1 MIFILSKMEIFIYTH
16 YILYNVGCRDSY
28 TIYCVLYLSGEVMM
42 ECPYCHKEDTKV
54 TDSRDTGSI
63 SIRRRR
69 ECLSCGKRFTT
80 YEYIELSPIYVI
92 KKDGRREKFERG
104 KIKKGIV
111 KALEKR
117 PISHEKIEEL
127 LDEIEEILDDIEERI
142 RQNGSEDIES
152 KKIGEYVMDSLKK
165 TDHVAY
171 IRFASVYRRFA
182 DISSFEEEIKNL
194 TKQNVVGG
202 INKK

>member
-1 MIFILSKMEIFIYTH
+1 MEIFIYLPT
-16 YILYNVGCRDSY
+16 ILYTVVYGTYY
-28 TIYCVLYLSGEVMM
+28 TTYCITILYGESRM
-42 ECPYCHKEDTKV
+42 ECPFCHKNETKV
-54 TDSRDTGSI
+54 TDSRDTGSL

-92 KKDGRREKFERG
+92 KKDGRREKFDRG
-104 KIKKGIV
+104 KIKNGLV
-111 KALEKR
+111 RALEKR
-117 PISHEKIEEL
+117 PVGHGK
-127 LDEIEEILDDIEERI
+127 IEEILDSIEEKI
-142 RQNGSEDIES
+142 RRKGSEEIES
-152 KKIGEYVMDSLKK
+152 KMIGEFVMDALKK

-202 INKK
+202 IDKK